1 MLIQLVCRRCSAVL
15 QAASLLFPA
24 AQTKRHPYEATPSRI
39 QTEIAQIRAENAA
52 IRDELRKIEDRNRI
66 LLKQMQRLKRVCDG
80 SSAPVAEGATNLA
93 DAAPI
98 L

>member
-1 MLIQLVCRRCSAVL
+1 MLIQLVCRRCLAVL

-24 AQTKRHPYEATPSRI
+24 APIKRQPSEATPSRI

-66 LLKQMQRLKRVCDG
+66 LLEQMQRLKRVCDG
-80 SSAPVAEGATNLA
+80 SSAPVAEGATNLV
-93 DAAPI
+93 DAPPI